1 MTLEVSGPDRLE
13 WHSATLQLLHED
25 RREIALL
32 TEGRHQISVRD
43 PASGISAQ
51 TWIEVR
57 QERAAAK

>member
-1 MTLEVSGPDRLE
+1 
-13 WHSATLQLLHED
+13 LLPED